1 MPSTNQITSLLSL
14 LAIGASAVDLLEKY
28 NFPNN
33 ELGATAFAL
42 LYGKPLLYY
51 SQEFSGAIGL
61 SQMGTN
67 GYYVTN
73 DGYLSNSSVTEVVRP
88 NVDTLYSI
96 SVLDFSESDVEV
108 YLPPYDKDRVV
119 MMDFWDP

>member
-1 MPSTNQITSLLSL
+1 MLSTTRITSLLSL
-14 LAIGASAVDLLEKY
+14 LAIGTLATDLLEKY

-33 ELGATAFAL
+33 ELGATAFSL

-61 SQMGTN
+61 SQLGTN
-67 GYYVTN
+67 GYYVSN
-73 DGYLSNSSVTEVVRP
+73 DGYLSNSSVNQVVRP

-96 SVLDFSESDVEV
+96 SILDFSESDVEV
-108 YLPPYDKDRVV
+108 YLPPYDEDRVV
-119 MMDFWDP
+119 MIDVWDT